1 MRVTIQCVLIIG
13 IVFLIILTFSANHIL
28 FSQNSSQLSL
38 SPLPLET
45 IKIVNPITTQKVST
59 GQELIITGVSSDNAL
74 KNCAVS
80 VIVNDVRPY
89 QAAFAKGTD
98 GKNDYS
104 QWEFVLLT
112 NYTQIIEGENKIT
125 SKLSCTSAP
134 PRWYSVSVNGVPNYS
149 NEEMLSPAQTEEQQ
163 NIPTTNLSE
172 TSDIDGTQTE
182 EQQNIPTTNLS
193 ETSDI
198 DGTQTEEEQNIPTT
212 NLSET
217 SDIDGTQTEEQQNIP
232 TTNLSETSD
241 IDGTQTEE
249 EQNIPT
255 TNLSETS
262 DIDGTQTEEEQNI
275 PTTNLSETSDIDGT
289 QTEEQQNIPTTN
301 LSETSDID
309 GTQTEEQQNIPTTN
323 LSETS
328 DIDGNNDVLLVSI
341 FPLNNPV
348 ARGDSQNTTITVT
361 DSASKPVP
369 NAEIDGNLIY
379 PGDNYEKEFSGITD
393 SQGKFVYSWIIG
405 ENGDVGPLSI
415 EVEVSSQGYPSVSAT
430 SSFEI
435 VDSSEAS
442 GINND
447 SDDPFD

>member
-1 MRVTIQCVLIIG
+1 MRSFIFRLRVTIQRVLVIG
-13 IVFLIILTFSANHIL
+13 IVFLIILAYSANQLL

-45 IKIVNPITTQKVST
+45 IKIVNPITTQNVGT
-59 GQELIITGVSSDNAL
+59 GQELIITGVSSDNTL

-104 QWEFVLLT
+104 QWEFVLRT

-149 NEEMLSPAQTEEQQ
+149 NEELLSPV
-163 NIPTTNLSE
+163 
-172 TSDIDGTQTE
+172 
-182 EQQNIPTTNLS
+182 
-193 ETSDI
+193 
-198 DGTQTEEEQNIPTT
+198 
-212 NLSET
+212 
-217 SDIDGTQTEEQQNIP
+217 
-232 TTNLSETSD
+232 
-241 IDGTQTEE
+241 
-249 EQNIPT
+249 
-255 TNLSETS
+255 
-262 DIDGTQTEEEQNI
+262 
-275 PTTNLSETSDIDGT
+275 

-328 DIDGNNDVLLVSI
+328 DIDGNNNVLLVSI
-341 FPLNNPV
+341 FPLKNPV
-348 ARGDSQNTTITVT
+348 ARGDSQNTTIAVT

-415 EVEVSSQGYPSVSAT
+415 EVEVSNQGYPSASAT

>member
-1 MRVTIQCVLIIG
+1 MRSFIFRLRVTIQRVLVIG
-13 IVFLIILTFSANHIL
+13 IVFLIILAYSANQLL

-45 IKIVNPITTQKVST
+45 IKIVNPITTQNVGT
-59 GQELIITGVSSDNAL
+59 GQELIITGVSSDNTL

-104 QWEFVLLT
+104 QWEFVLRT

-149 NEEMLSPAQTEEQQ
+149 NEELLSPV
-163 NIPTTNLSE
+163 
-172 TSDIDGTQTE
+172 
-182 EQQNIPTTNLS
+182 
-193 ETSDI
+193 
-198 DGTQTEEEQNIPTT
+198 
-212 NLSET
+212 
-217 SDIDGTQTEEQQNIP
+217 
-232 TTNLSETSD
+232 
-241 IDGTQTEE
+241 
-249 EQNIPT
+249 
-255 TNLSETS
+255 
-262 DIDGTQTEEEQNI
+262 
-275 PTTNLSETSDIDGT
+275 
-289 QTEEQQNIPTTN
+289 
-301 LSETSDID
+301 
-309 GTQTEEQQNIPTTN
+309 QTEEQQNIPTTN

-328 DIDGNNDVLLVSI
+328 DIDGNNNVLLVSI
-341 FPLNNPV
+341 FPLKNPV
-348 ARGDSQNTTITVT
+348 ARGDSQNTTIAVT

-415 EVEVSSQGYPSVSAT
+415 EVEVSNQGYPSASAT

>member
-1 MRVTIQCVLIIG
+1 MRATIQCVLISG
-13 IVFLIILTFSANHIL
+13 IAFLIILAYSANQLL
-28 FSQNSSQLSL
+28 FSQNSSELLL

-45 IKIVNPITTQKVST
+45 IKIVNPNTTQKVST
-59 GQELIITGVSSDNAL
+59 GKELTITGVSSDNTL

-98 GKNDYS
+98 GINDYS
-104 QWEFVLLT
+104 QWEFVLRT

-125 SKLSCTSAP
+125 SKLSCESAP
-134 PRWYSVSVNGVPNYS
+134 PRWYSVLVNGVPNYS
-149 NEEMLSPAQTEEQQ
+149 NEEMLSPVQTEEQ
-163 NIPTTNLSE
+163 
-172 TSDIDGTQTE
+172 
-182 EQQNIPTTNLS
+182 
-193 ETSDI
+193 
-198 DGTQTEEEQNIPTT
+198 
-212 NLSET
+212 
-217 SDIDGTQTEEQQNIP
+217 
-232 TTNLSETSD
+232 
-241 IDGTQTEE
+241 
-249 EQNIPT
+249 
-255 TNLSETS
+255 
-262 DIDGTQTEEEQNI
+262 QNI

-328 DIDGNNDVLLVSI
+328 DIDGTQTEEQQNIPTTNLSETSDIDGTQTEEQQQNIPTTNLSETSDIDGTQTEEQQQNIPTTNLSETSDIDGNNNVLLVSI
-341 FPLNNPV
+341 FPLKNPV

-361 DSASKPVP
+361 DSSSKPVP

-415 EVEVSSQGYPSVSAT
+415 EVEVSSQGYPSASAT
-430 SSFEI
+430 SSFGI

-447 SDDPFD
+447 LDDPFD